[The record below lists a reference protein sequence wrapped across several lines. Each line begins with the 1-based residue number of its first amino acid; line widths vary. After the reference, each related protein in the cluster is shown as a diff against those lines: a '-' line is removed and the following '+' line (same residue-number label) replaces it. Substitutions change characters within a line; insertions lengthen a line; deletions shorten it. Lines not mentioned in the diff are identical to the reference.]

1 MRRVERQSK
10 TRQYQEKRR
19 LEALSRQRAWRR
31 DLTAQARQLA
41 LSEQTSAASPAASQV
56 GHSLIGIPHSQA
68 NGHRNLMEPIL
79 TTLGSGFRRPQP

>member
-10 TRQYQEKRR
+10 TSQYQERRR

-41 LSEQTSAASPAASQV
+41 LIEQTTAASSAASQV
-56 GHSLIGIPHSQA
+56 GDFLIVSLTPRLIVV
-68 NGHRNLMEPIL
+68 
-79 TTLGSGFRRPQP
+79 T